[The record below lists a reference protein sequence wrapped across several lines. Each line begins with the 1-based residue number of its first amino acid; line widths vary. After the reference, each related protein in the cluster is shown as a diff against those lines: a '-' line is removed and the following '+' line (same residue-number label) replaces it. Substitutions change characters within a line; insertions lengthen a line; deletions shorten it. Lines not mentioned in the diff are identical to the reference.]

1 LSFPFGKISP
11 TILERIVFKYLGV
24 RRADIVQ
31 GPAKGEDAAIVRIGR
46 NLLALSCDPIS
57 GALRRIGWLV
67 LNVSANDVATRGVKP
82 RWFLSTMMLPKGT
95 RTNFIKRIC
104 REMDQAAIRL
114 NIGIVGGHSEI
125 TPGIDHPLIIGFCV
139 GVVEKKG
146 YVTTSMARKDDE
158 IILTKGVGIEGT
170 AILASDRR
178 KMLMRSFDREF
189 LRRAESFYDRIS
201 VVKEALAAF
210 NLGGVS
216 AMHDPTEGGV
226 AGGLHELADAS
237 GKGFE
242 VYEETLTSEPE
253 TLEICRFFKIDPL
266 RLISSGSLLITCL
279 PKMTDKILSK
289 LHSMDIRASSIGK
302 VTASRDRVIVKKSGV
317 HLKLQRPLSDHLWI
331 ALSRRF

>member
-24 RRADIVQ
+24 KRADVIQ
-31 GPAKGEDAAIVRIGR
+31 GPAKGEDAAIVRVGK
-46 NLLALSCDPIS
+46 NLMALSCDPIS
-57 GALRRIGWLV
+57 GALKRIGWLV
-67 LNVSANDVATRGVKP
+67 VNVSANDVATRGVKP

-95 RTNFIKRIC
+95 RVNCVRRIC
-104 REMDQAAIRL
+104 REMHEAAMRL
-114 NIGIVGGHSEI
+114 DIGIIGGHSEI

-139 GVVEKKG
+139 GVVENG
-146 YVTTSMARKDDE
+146 RYVTTGMARRGDE
-158 IILTKGVGIEGT
+158 VILTKGVGIEGT

-178 KMLMRSFDREF
+178 KVLMRRFDGE
-189 LRRAESFYDRIS
+189 LVRRAESFYDRIS
-201 VVKEALAAF
+201 VVKEALTAF

-242 VYEETLTSEPE
+242 VYEDRLMSEPE

-279 PKMTDKILSK
+279 PEMTDKILSK
-289 LHSMDIRASSIGK
+289 LHSVDIKASSIGRIK
-302 VTASRDRVIVKKSGV
+302 ASTRRVIVNKSGI
-317 HLKLQRPLSDHLWI
+317 HQKLQRPLSDHLWV
-331 ALSRRF
+331 ALSRKF

>member
-24 RRADIVQ
+24 KRTDVIQ
-31 GPAKGEDAAIVRIGR
+31 GPAKGEDAAIVRVGKD
-46 NLLALSCDPIS
+46 LMALSCDPIS
-57 GALRRIGWLV
+57 GALKRIGWLV

-82 RWFLSTMMLPKGT
+82 RWFLSTMMLPKDT
-95 RTNFIKRIC
+95 REDRVRKIC
-104 REMDQAAIRL
+104 KEMHQAAKRL
-114 NIGIVGGHSEI
+114 DIGIIGGHSEI

-139 GVVEKKG
+139 GVVEKG
-146 YVTTSMARKDDE
+146 RYVTTGMARKGDDV
-158 IILTKGVGIEGT
+158 ILTKGVGVEGT
-170 AILASDRR
+170 AILASDRH
-178 KMLMRSFDREF
+178 KMLLRKFDEEF
-189 LRRAESFYDRIS
+189 VRRAESFYDRIS
-201 VVKEALAAF
+201 VVKDALTAF

-242 VYEETLTSEPE
+242 VHEDRLMSEPE

-279 PKMTDKILSK
+279 PEMTDKILSK
-289 LHSMDIRASSIGK
+289 LYSIGINASSIGRI
-302 VTASRDRVIVKKSGV
+302 TASPRRVIVKKSGV
-317 HLKLQRPLSDHLWI
+317 HRKLRRPLSDHLWV
-331 ALSRRF
+331 ALGRRF